1 MFDKADVL
9 DGMSAVDVLGVVVDK
24 GADALDALGVVE
36 VLGEVGVC
44 GEMWGCLVRLGEV

>member
-9 DGMSAVDVLGVVVDK
+9 DGMSAVDVLGAVVDK